1 MAVAVLVIASAYY
14 ELNQSKK
21 EMLQLMS
28 NEAHSLLET
37 VLVSSQEV
45 LYASDE
51 VEGEI
56 QTRLLNNANTIK
68 VLLESGKLNNSIL
81 NRIANENK
89 IPRIFVFNKN
99 AEKIFSN
106 SNTKVPPPASKAYTW
121 ENLNP
126 IFNNETD
133 TLIIGFKKARGGNGF
148 RYVVALASSN
158 DDAIV
163 LNLDA
168 EELLKFKRRVGFGV
182 LIKRLTEN
190 EDVLYTV
197 LESFDGILAASG
209 KIEGL
214 DNINESQFLYN
225 AIEDSAYAWR
235 ITKFNDN
242 DFFEAVHPFALE
254 GNIIGLY
261 RIGLSLNPLNVINE
275 RLTVRIIIIA
285 IFLFLL
291 GSVMLV
297 LLFVIQNLDVAK
309 KQYHSIETYSNKLI
323 KSVSDVI
330 IVVDNKT
337 IVKEMNE
344 AALNL
349 FNLEYESSIGQKIN
363 TLINDDIFEKIF
375 LTTNSVNQITCDI
388 AGETKQL
395 LISKSLF
402 VDGNE
407 IENSVLI
414 IKDLTEIKKLE
425 SQIARSEQMNAMG
438 HLASGVAHEIRN
450 PLNSIATIVQQLDK
464 DFEPTDNK
472 EEFHSLAGI
481 VYKEVRR
488 MNETIENFLKFSR
501 PEPITKMEFNLSEL
515 ITSLEIQYKALL
527 KEKSI
532 ELIIE
537 QNWDGKVNWDRSKIK
552 QALINLVQNSI
563 EAIGENGTI
572 RININDKAKNVIIKV
587 NDTGSGIP
595 KENLKK
601 IFNLYY
607 TTKASGTGIGLGI
620 IQRIISEHDGI
631 VIAESEENIGTEFI
645 ITIPKN

>member
-1 MAVAVLVIASAYY
+1 MAVAVLVISSAYY

-51 VEGEI
+51 VEEEI
-56 QTRLLNNANTIK
+56 QTRLLNNANAIK
-68 VLLESGKLNNSIL
+68 ILLESGKLNNSIL
-81 NRIANENK
+81 DRIADENR
-89 IPRIFVFNKN
+89 IPRIIVFNRN

-106 SNTKVPPPASKAYTW
+106 SNEKAPPLASREYTW
-121 ENLNP
+121 ENLSQ

-133 TLIIGFKKARGGNGF
+133 TLIIGFKKARGGSGF

-158 DDAIV
+158 NDAIV

-190 EDVLYTV
+190 EDVLYAV

-209 KIEGL
+209 KVEGL
-214 DNINESQFLYN
+214 DNINESRFLFN
-225 AIEDSAYAWR
+225 AIEDSVYAWR

-261 RIGLSLNPLNVINE
+261 RIGLSLNPLNVINK

-297 LLFVIQNLDVAK
+297 LLFVIQNLDLAK

-330 IVVDNKT
+330 IVVDNKN
-337 IVKEMNE
+337 IVKEINE

-349 FNLEYESSIGQKIN
+349 FNLKYKDSIGKKIN
-363 TLINDDIFEKIF
+363 TLVNNKIFGEIF
-375 LTTNSVNQITCDI
+375 LTAKSVNQITCDI

-395 LISKSLF
+395 LVSKSHF

-407 IENSVLI
+407 MENSVLI
-414 IKDLTEIKKLE
+414 IKDFTEIKKLE
-425 SQIARSEQMNAMG
+425 NQIARSEQMNAMG

-464 DFEPTDNK
+464 DFEPTENK
-472 EEFHSLAGI
+472 EEFHSLARI

-488 MNETIENFLKFSR
+488 MNKTIENFLKFSR
-501 PEPITKMEFNLSEL
+501 PEPITKMEFSLSEL

-527 KEKSI
+527 KKKSI
-532 ELIIE
+532 KLIVE
-537 QNWDGKVNWDRSKIK
+537 QNWGGEVNWDRSKIQ
-552 QALINLVQNSI
+552 QALINLIQNSI

-572 RININDKAKNVIIKV
+572 RISISDKVKDVIIKI
-587 NDTGSGIP
+587 NDTGSGIS
-595 KENLKK
+595 KDNLNK

-620 IQRIISEHDGI
+620 IQRIINEHDGI
-631 VIAESEENIGTEFI
+631 IIAESEEGIGTTFI
-645 ITIPKN
+645 ITIPKE